1 MGLFSKPEYKE
12 VYMPFIVDDF
22 TMPEI
27 DNEAGIINLEA
38 YGYIDGIMKYF
49 YTSYILKNT
58 ALYDDGTYEKMN
70 MRLKEAANQDVLIK
84 LKYKKKKLVD
94 FELDIDYL
102 AKMLSDDNFKQFERI
117 GWGIND
123 KSCK

>member
-1 MGLFSKPEYKE
+1 
-12 VYMPFIVDDF
+12 
-22 TMPEI
+22 
-27 DNEAGIINLEA
+27 
-38 YGYIDGIMKYF
+38 
-49 YTSYILKNT
+49 
-58 ALYDDGTYEKMN
+58 
-70 MRLKEAANQDVLIK
+70 MRLKEAANQDVLIR

-94 FELDIDYL
+94 FELDINYF